1 MNYNEALNLFGFT
14 GSFTEESL
22 RKKYLELSKKYH
34 PDMGGSDEMMK
45 KVNAAYVALK
55 GKSTNY
61 DLTYF
66 NSLKEKLQKFVSKK
80 VYESGSAEYEC
91 VNKINELVN
100 SFAYISNKVIL
111 NSAYNNI
118 LAKINSVLSEYRK
131 TVLNNIPEKFLK
143 KYDNN
148 IADCIDE
155 FIKKVNVIK
164 KDYEN
169 IENTLNNVVQSLD
182 ITINASTLEKI
193 IGIKETIL
201 NDIIDNNV
209 SLEDGTNKFRC
220 EIMTMIMQKEAL
232 DKELEETY
240 NAILVNF
247 NARMKELKFTDNEQI
262 QTSLDILRE
271 ALAKLQLV
279 KENKLNKETLSSL
292 KTIDFKVNVDFE
304 NVEDK
309 NDNQE
314 NDNYEIFIT
323 RDSNKDIPEFVIKLF
338 KDGEFIHFLR
348 KFINDSQK
356 NEVDEFL
363 TSESNF
369 YEKYMRLDE
378 FLDNAEFINK
388 FYNDY
393 YGNGRLALYLFD
405 NTVIYITNNGAGT
418 IKASRIGDLGLV
430 DESSYYPYMYGLQY
444 KKRIFLKNGILDD
457 FKKYLIPKSKYKL
470 DYNIQKDK
478 FNVYNKDKFNVYNG
492 KGR

>member
-1 MNYNEALNLFGFT
+1 MNYSESLNLFGLT
-14 GSFTEESL
+14 GGFTEENL

-55 GKSTNY
+55 GKTINY
-61 DLTYF
+61 DFTYF

-80 VYESGSAEYEC
+80 VYEFGSAEYEC

-100 SFAYISNKVIL
+100 SFAYISDKAIL

-148 IADCIDE
+148 IVDCIDE

-169 IENTLNNVVQSLD
+169 IENTLNNIIQTLD
-182 ITINASTLEKI
+182 ITMNKNTLEKI
-193 IGIKETIL
+193 TDMKKAIL
-201 NDIIDNNV
+201 NDIIDDKIN
-209 SLEDGTNKFRC
+209 LQDGANKLRC

-240 NAILVNF
+240 NTILVNF

-262 QTSLDILRE
+262 QTSLDILRD

-292 KTIDFKVNVDFE
+292 RKLDFKVKVDFE
-304 NVEDK
+304 NANDK
-309 NDNQE
+309 NGNQE

-323 RDSNKDIPEFVIKLF
+323 RDFNKDDPEFVIKLSN
-338 KDGEFIHFLR
+338 DGKFIHCLR
-348 KFINDSQK
+348 KYINDSQK
-356 NEVDEFL
+356 TEVDEFL
-363 TSESNF
+363 ISESNF

-378 FLDNAEFINK
+378 FLNNAVFLNK
-388 FYNDY
+388 Y
-393 YGNGRLALYLFD
+393 YSNGILAIYMRYG
-405 NTVIYITNNGAGT
+405 TVIYITNNGIGT
-418 IKASRIGDLGLV
+418 IKAGRIGDLGLV

-444 KKRIFLKNGILDD
+444 KERYNLKKGIYDD
-457 FKKYLIPKSKYKL
+457 FKKYLDPKYRQII
-470 DYNIQKDK
+470 DCNVQKEK
-478 FNVYNKDKFNVYNG
+478 FRFSRVRG
-492 KGR
+492 I

>member
-1 MNYNEALNLFGFT
+1 MNYTEALNLFGLT
-14 GSFTEESL
+14 GGFTEENL

-45 KVNAAYVALK
+45 KVNAAYDALK
-55 GKSTNY
+55 GKTINY
-61 DLTYF
+61 DFTYF

-80 VYESGSAEYEC
+80 VYEFVSAEYEC

-100 SFAYISNKVIL
+100 SFAYISDKAIL

-143 KYDNN
+143 KYDSN
-148 IADCIDE
+148 IVDCIDE

-169 IENTLNNVVQSLD
+169 IENTLNNIIQTLE
-182 ITINASTLEKI
+182 ITMNENTLEKI
-193 IGIKETIL
+193 TDMKKNIL
-201 NDIIDNNV
+201 NDIIDDKIN
-209 SLEDGTNKFRC
+209 LQDGANRLRC

-240 NAILVNF
+240 NTILVNF
-247 NARMKELKFTDNEQI
+247 NTRMKELKFTDKEQI
-262 QTSLDILRE
+262 QTSLDILRD

-279 KENKLNKETLSSL
+279 KENKLNKETLSGL
-292 KTIDFKVNVDFE
+292 RKLDFKVKVDFE
-304 NVEDK
+304 NANDK
-309 NDNQE
+309 NENQE

-323 RDSNKDIPEFVIKLF
+323 RKPNKDDPEFVIKLF
-338 KDGEFIHFLR
+338 KEGKWIHCLR
-348 KFINDSQK
+348 KYINDFRK
-356 NEVDEFL
+356 TEVDEFL
-363 TSESNF
+363 ISESNF

-378 FLDNAEFINK
+378 FLNNAEFINK
-388 FYNDY
+388 FYSDY

-418 IKASRIGDLGLV
+418 IKAGRIGDLGLV

-444 KKRIFLKNGILDD
+444 RKRIVLKKDIYAD
-457 FKKYLIPKSKYKL
+457 FKKYLGPKYKYKL

-478 FNVYNKDKFNVYNG
+478 FYVYNKDKFNVYNG

>member
-1 MNYNEALNLFGFT
+1 MNYNDALNLFGLT
-14 GSFTEESL
+14 GGFTEESL
-22 RKKYLELSKKYH
+22 RKKYFEFSKKYH

-45 KVNAAYVALK
+45 KVNAAYAVLK

-111 NSAYNNI
+111 NSVYNNI

-148 IADCIDE
+148 IVDCIDE

-164 KDYEN
+164 KNYEN

-182 ITINASTLEKI
+182 ITIDASTLEKI
-193 IGIKETIL
+193 LNMKKVIL
-201 NDIIDNNV
+201 NDIIDDKI
-209 SLEDGTNKFRC
+209 SLQDGANRLRC
-220 EIMTMIMQKEAL
+220 EIMTMVMQEEAL
-232 DKELEETY
+232 DKELDETY

-262 QTSLDILRE
+262 QTSLDVLKD

-292 KTIDFKVNVDFE
+292 RKLDFKVKLDFE
-304 NVEDK
+304 NANDK
-309 NDNQE
+309 N
-314 NDNYEIFIT
+314 
-323 RDSNKDIPEFVIKLF
+323 
-338 KDGEFIHFLR
+338 
-348 KFINDSQK
+348 
-356 NEVDEFL
+356 
-363 TSESNF
+363 ES
-369 YEKYMRLDE
+369 
-378 FLDNAEFINK
+378 
-388 FYNDY
+388 
-393 YGNGRLALYLFD
+393 
-405 NTVIYITNNGAGT
+405 
-418 IKASRIGDLGLV
+418 
-430 DESSYYPYMYGLQY
+430 
-444 KKRIFLKNGILDD
+444 
-457 FKKYLIPKSKYKL
+457 
-470 DYNIQKDK
+470 
-478 FNVYNKDKFNVYNG
+478 
-492 KGR
+492 

>member
-1 MNYNEALNLFGFT
+1 MNYSESLNLFGLT
-14 GSFTEESL
+14 GGFTEENL

-55 GKSTNY
+55 GKTINY
-61 DLTYF
+61 DFTYF

-80 VYESGSAEYEC
+80 VYEFGSAEYEC

-100 SFAYISNKVIL
+100 SFAYISDKAIL

-148 IADCIDE
+148 IVDCIDE

-169 IENTLNNVVQSLD
+169 IENTLNNIIQTLD
-182 ITINASTLEKI
+182 ITMNKNTLEKI
-193 IGIKETIL
+193 TDMKKAIL
-201 NDIIDNNV
+201 NDIIDDKIN
-209 SLEDGTNKFRC
+209 LQDGANKLRC

-240 NAILVNF
+240 NTILVNF

-262 QTSLDILRE
+262 QTSLDILRD

-292 KTIDFKVNVDFE
+292 RKLDFKVKVDFE
-304 NVEDK
+304 NANDK
-309 NDNQE
+309 NGNQE

-323 RDSNKDIPEFVIKLF
+323 RDFNKDDPEFVIKLSN
-338 KDGEFIHFLR
+338 DGKFIHFLR
-348 KFINDSQK
+348 KYINDFRK
-356 NEVDEFL
+356 TEVDEFL
-363 TSESNF
+363 ISESNF

-378 FLDNAEFINK
+378 FLNNAVFLNK
-388 FYNDY
+388 Y
-393 YGNGRLALYLFD
+393 YSNGILAIYMRYG
-405 NTVIYITNNGAGT
+405 TVIYITNNGIGT
-418 IKASRIGDLGLV
+418 IKAGRIGDLGLV

-444 KKRIFLKNGILDD
+444 KERYNLKKGIYDD
-457 FKKYLIPKSKYKL
+457 FKKYLDPKYRQII
-470 DYNIQKDK
+470 DCNVQKEK
-478 FNVYNKDKFNVYNG
+478 FRFSRVRG
-492 KGR
+492 I

>member
-1 MNYNEALNLFGFT
+1 MNYSESLNLFGFT
-14 GSFTEESL
+14 GTFTEENL

-55 GKSTNY
+55 DKSTNY

-148 IADCIDE
+148 IVDCIDE

-169 IENTLNNVVQSLD
+169 IENTLNNIIQTLD
-182 ITINASTLEKI
+182 ITMNENTLEKI
-193 IGIKETIL
+193 LNMKKVIL
-201 NDIIDNNV
+201 NDIIDDKI
-209 SLEDGTNKFRC
+209 SLQDGANRLRC
-220 EIMTMIMQKEAL
+220 EIMTMVMQKEAL
-232 DKELEETY
+232 DKELDETY

-262 QTSLDILRE
+262 QTSLDVLKD

-279 KENKLNKETLSSL
+279 KENKLNKE
-292 KTIDFKVNVDFE
+292 
-304 NVEDK
+304 
-309 NDNQE
+309 
-314 NDNYEIFIT
+314 
-323 RDSNKDIPEFVIKLF
+323 
-338 KDGEFIHFLR
+338 
-348 KFINDSQK
+348 
-356 NEVDEFL
+356 
-363 TSESNF
+363 
-369 YEKYMRLDE
+369 KYMRLDD
-378 FLDNAEFINK
+378 FLDNAVFFNK
-388 FYNDY
+388 Y
-393 YGNGRLALYLFD
+393 YSNGILAIYMCYG
-405 NTVIYITNNGAGT
+405 TVIYITNNGIGT
-418 IKASRIGDLGLV
+418 IKVGRASDLGLM

-444 KKRIFLKNGILDD
+444 KERYNLKKGIYDD
-457 FKKYLIPKSKYKL
+457 FKEYLDPKYRQII
-470 DYNIQKDK
+470 DCNVQKEK
-478 FNVYNKDKFNVYNG
+478 FRFSRVRG
-492 KGR
+492 I

>member
-1 MNYNEALNLFGFT
+1 MNYNDALNLFGLT
-14 GSFTEESL
+14 GGFTEESL
-22 RKKYLELSKKYH
+22 RKKYFEFSKKYH

-45 KVNAAYVALK
+45 KVNAAYAVLK

-148 IADCIDE
+148 IVDCIDE

-164 KDYEN
+164 KNYEN

-182 ITINASTLEKI
+182 ITIDASTLEKI
-193 IGIKETIL
+193 LNMKKVIL
-201 NDIIDNNV
+201 NDIIDDKI
-209 SLEDGTNKFRC
+209 SLQDGANRLRC
-220 EIMTMIMQKEAL
+220 EIMTMVMQEEAL
-232 DKELEETY
+232 DKELDETY

-262 QTSLDILRE
+262 QTSLDVLKD
-271 ALAKLQLV
+271 ALVKLQLV

-292 KTIDFKVNVDFE
+292 RKLDFKVKLDFE
-304 NVEDK
+304 NANDK
-309 NDNQE
+309 NESQE

-323 RDSNKDIPEFVIKLF
+323 RNVYSNDPEFVIKLSN
-338 KDGEFIHFLR
+338 DGKFIHFLR
-348 KFINDSQK
+348 KYINDSQK
-356 NEVDEFL
+356 TEVDEFF

-369 YEKYMRLDE
+369 YEKYMRLDD
-378 FLDNAEFINK
+378 FLDNAVFFNK
-388 FYNDY
+388 Y
-393 YGNGRLALYLFD
+393 YSNGILAIYMCYG
-405 NTVIYITNNGAGT
+405 TVIYITNNGIGT
-418 IKASRIGDLGLV
+418 IKVGRASDLGLM

-444 KKRIFLKNGILDD
+444 KERYNLKKGIYDD
-457 FKKYLIPKSKYKL
+457 FKKYLDPKYRQII
-470 DYNIQKDK
+470 DCNVQKEK
-478 FNVYNKDKFNVYNG
+478 FRFSRVRG
-492 KGR
+492 I

>member
-45 KVNAAYVALK
+45 KVNAAYDALK
-55 GKSTNY
+55 GKSTNF
-61 DLTYF
+61 DLSYF
-66 NSLKEKLQKFVSKK
+66 NNLKDKLQRFVSKK
-80 VYESGSAEYEC
+80 VYIVGSTEYKC
-91 VNKINELVN
+91 VNKINELLETLPLTSDKNV
-100 SFAYISNKVIL
+100 L
-111 NSAYNNI
+111 NTAYNNI
-118 LAKINSVLSEYRK
+118 LLKVNAILKDYRK
-131 TVLNNIPEKFLK
+131 SILGNIPDRFLK
-143 KYDNN
+143 KYNKDMVGT
-148 IADCIDE
+148 IDE
-155 FIKKVNVIK
+155 FFEKINNIKKEHDEIQK
-164 KDYEN
+164 SLDD
-169 IENTLNNVVQSLD
+169 VVQSFEVK
-182 ITINASTLEKI
+182 ISANTLEKI
-193 IGIKETIL
+193 LGIKATIL
-201 NDIIDNNV
+201 SDIIEDKI
-209 SLEDGTNKFRC
+209 SLQDGVNRLRC
-220 EIMTMIMQKEAL
+220 EIMTMIIQKEAL

-247 NARMKELKFTDNEQI
+247 NTRMKELNFTDNEQI
-262 QTSLDILRE
+262 KTSLDTLKS
-271 ALAKLQLV
+271 ALEKLQLV
-279 KENKLNKETLSSL
+279 KENKLNKEILSSL
-292 KTIDFKVNVDFE
+292 RTLDFKTKIDFE

-348 KFINDSQK
+348 KYINDSQK

-363 TSESNF
+363 TYESNF

-388 FYNDY
+388 FYNDH

-444 KKRIFLKNGILDD
+444 KKRSILKKDIYDD
-457 FKKYLIPKSKYKL
+457 FKKYLSPKYKYKL

-478 FNVYNKDKFNVYNG
+478 FNVYNG